1 MSGITFTKKIG
12 LFQQFLYKFEK
23 DSGWAR
29 RADIDSLC
37 FINVSIRE
45 KYNSE
50 NEFIRNELYFETF
63 LKQGHSVCKAISDD
77 KEAYDAQFFEEKG
90 LTKFWLSYE
99 GSVPAY
105 VHKIYDVMETKGFK
119 EQYLKNKIIQKKN
132 EKNLKEFERKIDE
145 RQHEN
150 RILALKS
157 YEKEHEKQLRALKQK
172 IEE

>member
-1 MSGITFTKKIG
+1 MSEITFTKNCG

-29 RADIDSLC
+29 REDIDCFC

-45 KYNSE
+45 KVNSKG
-50 NEFIRNELYFETF
+50 EFVRNELYFQTY

-119 EQYLKNKIIQKKN
+119 E
-132 EKNLKEFERKIDE
+132 
-145 RQHEN
+145 H
-150 RILALKS
+150 ALKKKINTS
-157 YEKEHEKQLRALKQK
+157 YEKEHEKQLRALEEKIDEFEK
-172 IEE
+172 IE